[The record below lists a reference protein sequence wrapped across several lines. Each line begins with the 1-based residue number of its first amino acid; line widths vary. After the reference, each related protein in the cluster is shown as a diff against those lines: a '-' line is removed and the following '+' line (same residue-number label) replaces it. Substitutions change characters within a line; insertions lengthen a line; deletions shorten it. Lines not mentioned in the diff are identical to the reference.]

1 MYNKDVIMKWSD
13 DDVQNYLSIFRQ
25 TVELYLLEEYEIDLD
40 QIQLKY
46 LTVINGIMIDS
57 FASFVNVP
65 NTAVQIRDFLRTQMP
80 LENQK

>member
-1 MYNKDVIMKWSD
+1 MKWSD

>member
-1 MYNKDVIMKWSD
+1 MKWSD

-65 NTAVQIRDFLRTQMP
+65 NTAAQIRDFLRTQMP